1 MDDFSVAEHGD
12 ADPDNRPVQKGTHYQ
27 IRNLRLARRNDVFTH
42 FSASYL
48 REFCTERLVSTEQL
62 LSFGVEQDN
71 CRSLQ
76 RQGCIHLLVKS
87 V

>member
-1 MDDFSVAEHGD
+1 MDDFPVAEHRD
-12 ADPDNRPVQKGTHYQ
+12 ADPDDRPVQKGTHYQ
-27 IRNLRLARRNDVFTH
+27 IRNLRLARRDDAFTH
-42 FSASYL
+42 FSVGYL
-48 REFCTERLVSTEQL
+48 REFCAERLVSAKQL

-76 RQGCIHLLVKS
+76 RQGRIHLLVKR